1 VLLFVT
7 EVERRQ
13 GSQLQTDQA
22 TRHAIL
28 HRCNSA
34 TRCTQ
39 PEATAIS
46 SPREREHRA
55 VSHRIWFRQAT
66 WNGPLT
72 SHQKKKI
79 GIESNDECMLGKSG
93 TNGILR
99 DQKAVLISGR
109 KFAFCAIIIVA

>member
-1 VLLFVT
+1 MLLFVT

-66 WNGPLT
+66 WNGPT
-72 SHQKKKI
+72 WPANIAPKKK
-79 GIESNDECMLGKSG
+79 N
-93 TNGILR
+93 R
-99 DQKAVLISGR
+99 Y
-109 KFAFCAIIIVA
+109 